1 MIEIINKT
9 MIEITKVFRA
19 GRAYLL
25 ITFLLETQ
33 KPLPQDQLIY
43 KLTDLCSKWFL

>member
-1 MIEIINKT
+1 
-9 MIEITKVFRA
+9 MIEITKELRA
-19 GRAYLL
+19 GSDYLL
-25 ITFLLETQ
+25 ITFLLETK